1 MPRWLFHIVR
11 NIRQLWL
18 TVALYSFAGVLTALL
33 AARFGRYVPSDFPLK
48 VGSDSVDDILS
59 ILASSMLAVVT
70 FSLATL
76 VAAYTSVVATVAPHA
91 ARLLVS
97 DGVVRNALAT
107 FVGAFIYG
115 IVGIVAVHTG
125 YYGAQ
130 GRVILFFVTLVVLTL
145 VVLAM
150 LRWIG
155 QLSSLAQTAQVID
168 RVAHAVRG
176 ALAAPASRRP
186 LDPAAAD
193 GPPPGAAPVNATAF
207 GYVQNVDVRKL
218 RQLAETWGARLHIA
232 AIPGSLVHAGQPLL
246 WLAGD
251 ALPDD
256 APERVRAAIS
266 TGLERTFDQDPRYGM
281 RVLGEVAGRAL
292 SPGIND
298 PGTARDVLARAIGLL
313 EAWISDGPDRRPDG
327 DAPRVTIRPLALRDL
342 AGEALIPITRHGA
355 GDVSLQVEFQRAIG
369 ALHGLGRREASDTAR
384 VLSGRALAASL
395 AALAARDDRRQIRA
409 AAGALAALDPA
420 RRPGADS
427 QDAPS
432 P

>member
-11 NIRQLWL
+11 RIRQLWL
-18 TVALYSFAGVLTALL
+18 TVALYSLAGVLAALM
-33 AARFGRYVPSDFPLK
+33 AARFGRYVPADFPLK

-130 GRVILFFVTLVVLTL
+130 GRVILFFVTLVVLAL

-155 QLSSLAQTAQVID
+155 QLSSLAQTQQVID
-168 RVAHAVRG
+168 RVAVAVRS
-176 ALAAPASRRP
+176 ALAAPTSLRP
-186 LDPAAAD
+186 LDLAAAD
-193 GPPPGAAPVNATAF
+193 GPPPRARPVTATAF
-207 GYVQNVDVRKL
+207 GYVQNVDVRRL
-218 RQLAETWGARLHIA
+218 RRLVEAWGGQIHIE
-232 AIPGSLVHAGQPLL
+232 AIPGTLVHAGQPLL

-251 ALPDD
+251 SLPDD
-256 APERVRAAIS
+256 APERARGAIS
-266 TGLERTFDQDPRYGM
+266 IGLERTFEQDPRYGM
-281 RVLGEVAGRAL
+281 RVLGEVAARAL
-292 SPGIND
+292 SPGVND
-298 PGTARDVLARAIGLL
+298 PGTARDVLARAVGLL
-313 EAWISDGPDRRPDG
+313 EAWSSGGPKQRSDGG
-327 DAPRVTIRPLALRDL
+327 APRLTVRSLTLRELAS
-342 AGEALIPITRHGA
+342 EALTPITRHGA
-355 GDVSLQVEFQRAIG
+355 DDVALQVEFQRSLG
-369 ALHGLGRREASDTAR
+369 ALHSLGRPDASAAAR
-384 VLSGRALAASL
+384 AFSRLALAASL
-395 AALAARDDRRQIRA
+395 KGLDTRAERREVRVA
-409 AAGALAALDPA
+409 AAALAALDPDRA
-420 RRPGADS
+420 ADEAS
-427 QDAPS
+427 ADDR
-432 P
+432 